1 MKSDTVWLSPCPLTE
16 RLGTVVALPRKV
28 LLLLIAAFIL
38 AALLMVASPA
48 SAQSCEGYI
57 YDGRRLGAI
66 GALSAEDIASK
77 PYELRCLIGSA
88 REQAGDLPPAP
99 EGYVWNSDY
108 SLSPEVYSPT
118 YSDGCWWYD
127 DYEGWY
133 YW

>member
-1 MKSDTVWLSPCPLTE
+1 MT
-16 RLGTVVALPRKV
+16 LPRRVLV
-28 LLLLIAAFIL
+28 LLMAAFMI
-38 AALLMVASPA
+38 ATLLLVAIPA

-108 SLSPEVYSPT
+108 SLSPEFYSPS
-118 YSDGCWWYD
+118 YSDSCWWYD

-133 YW
+133 YWC